1 VTPEDSGVPFRVRNF
16 PPTGRDH
23 SGRLGL
29 KHETILSERIETARR
44 RKNVF
49 EKRTHRPNPKRRLS
63 RFEMSSSKSGSC
75 PVEFKDRPG
84 AQVKLNDSSSG
95 DGVGRC
101 LTTLWSAGSLSA
113 KSLAPDSREA
123 SPKLYW
129 YRHYGATQ
137 QTPVEQ
143 IDTLTSGAIYD
154 VRWVMGLSGN
164 AMNRFC
170 REHTRSAWAAAK
182 WVMP

>member
-1 VTPEDSGVPFRVRNF
+1 VPAWV
-16 PPTGRDH
+16 
-23 SGRLGL
+23 
-29 KHETILSERIETARR
+29 KHETILSERIETAGR

-63 RFEMSSSKSGSC
+63 RFEMPSSKSGSC

-95 DGVGRC
+95 NGVGRC

-113 KSLAPDSREA
+113 KSLAPDSRAA

-129 YRHYGATQ
+129 YRHCEATEQ
-137 QTPVEQ
+137 SPVEQ
-143 IDTLTSGAIYD
+143 IDTLTSGAIDD
-154 VRWVMGLSGN
+154 VRWLMGLLAN
-164 AMNRFC
+164 AMNRSTENIQF
-170 REHTRSAWAAAK
+170 HLGLQ
-182 WVMP
+182 PNG